1 MLKSIIKNNYKF
13 CLSILIYIIS
23 TLYLSINK
31 SYDLLSLLLLNTLF
45 FIPLI
50 IYFKSENKKKYQNR
64 FPLFEI
70 IVVLFFLTS
79 FFIFYFD
86 YHEFLFQFLYK
97 DENINTFDQ
106 NVFFETKNK
115 IISLTLKIYLISLI
129 IFISSYYFF
138 RLLLSKIKLGDIS
151 LFQNQSQIL
160 KIGYILYAGYLIMDI
175 NSYFKNVSVI
185 SELKILFIY
194 TSLLIIFY
202 SDNNYNK
209 LIKYLL
215 VFLLFVYLS
224 LKTFVMPVI
233 SCTILIL
240 SIEWL
245 IKNKINVVILMIFL
259 LTFYFINLT
268 KSFHRQNL
276 EKYKYDTSSINF
288 IENTKIFINY
298 SSQKKT
304 VKGFEFDKNQFGDVV
319 LKPKGLRINQYSSAH
334 QFQSLFRRIS
344 MSTQTLVHIIFYND
358 IAQSYEGKTL
368 KFALYSLVPSVVWK
382 NKPSFILANQF
393 GRDFNFLYK
402 DDYKTSINIPFITEL
417 YLNYYFKGIIIGM
430 FLFALL
436 ISLIEFF
443 ISIYLNKDKIFSFIL
458 IASTFSFT
466 YIETAA
472 IFIVNGFV
480 VKLAVL
486 LIIIYCLKIILDN
499 FNRLKVK

>member
-1 MLKSIIKNNYKF
+1 MK
-13 CLSILIYIIS
+13 
-23 TLYLSINK
+23 
-31 SYDLLSLLLLNTLF
+31 
-45 FIPLI
+45 
-50 IYFKSENKKKYQNR
+50 
-64 FPLFEI
+64 
-70 IVVLFFLTS
+70 
-79 FFIFYFD
+79 
-86 YHEFLFQFLYK
+86 
-97 DENINTFDQ
+97 NINTFDQ

-245 IKNKINVVILMIFL
+245 IKNKINVVILTIFL

-298 SSQKKT
+298 SSQKT
-304 VKGFEFDKNQFGDVV
+304 VKGFEFDKNQFGEVV

-368 KFALYSLVPSVVWK
+368 KLLYTVW
-382 NKPSFILANQF
+382 
-393 GRDFNFLYK
+393 
-402 DDYKTSINIPFITEL
+402 
-417 YLNYYFKGIIIGM
+417 YLQ
-430 FLFALL
+430 
-436 ISLIEFF
+436 
-443 ISIYLNKDKIFSFIL
+443 
-458 IASTFSFT
+458 
-466 YIETAA
+466 
-472 IFIVNGFV
+472 
-480 VKLAVL
+480 
-486 LIIIYCLKIILDN
+486 
-499 FNRLKVK
+499 